1 MKFKATVRIAAN
13 KLINPLGFEFRRF
26 RYEADSY
33 PLSSQLVERQIVR
46 IKKSLGSFFPR
57 LPSFLRSDDEL
68 EASIR
73 EYFNVFRKCPVHQS
87 TGGSGFNAGLVIF
100 VAARLLGPELI
111 IESGTFKGF
120 SSWVLRQACPDAEMH
135 CFDISFAELAYRDP
149 HIKYHEHD
157 WRVGERIV
165 PGNRLSICF
174 FDDHVNQGKRIL
186 EAHEL
191 GFKVLIFDDNLPAHL
206 LHRDGTPPVPTLDM
220 LLKDKLEDGER
231 LEWVSAH
238 APWRYTHDASF
249 AREVGER
256 IEYSSHA
263 PDLYDDTGYAPA
275 NLTFVELGVRGQ
287 PDEVLR
293 CPD

>member
-1 MKFKATVRIAAN
+1 MKFKAAVRIAAN
-13 KLINPLGFEFRRF
+13 KLINPLGFELRRF

-33 PLSSQLVERQIVR
+33 PLSPQLVEHQIIR
-46 IKKSLGSFFPR
+46 LNKSLSTFFSNC
-57 LPSFLRSDDEL
+57 PSFLQSGDIL
-68 EASIR
+68 ESSIR
-73 EYFNVFRKCPVHQS
+73 EYFNVFRNSPIHQS
-87 TGGSGFNAGLVIF
+87 TGGSGFNAGLLIF
-100 VAARLLGPELI
+100 LSARLLDPELI

-157 WRVGERIV
+157 WRLGERIV
-165 PGNRLSICF
+165 PGNRVSLCF
-174 FDDHVNQGKRIL
+174 FDDHVSQGKRIL

-220 LLKDKLEDGER
+220 LLNDKLEDGER

-238 APWRYTHDASF
+238 VPWSYTHDASF
-249 AREVGER
+249 AGEVTER
-256 IEYSSHA
+256 IEYAAHA
-263 PDLYDDTGYAPA
+263 PDLYDDTGYVPA
-275 NLTFVELGVRGQ
+275 NLTLVELGVKGTAG
-287 PDEVLR
+287 
-293 CPD
+293 